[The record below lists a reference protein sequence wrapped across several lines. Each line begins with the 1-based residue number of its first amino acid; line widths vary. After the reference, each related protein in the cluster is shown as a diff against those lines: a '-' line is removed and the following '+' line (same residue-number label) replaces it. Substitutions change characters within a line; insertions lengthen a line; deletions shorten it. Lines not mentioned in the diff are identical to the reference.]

1 MPDALCPVLLA
12 ALPRYNAPHGQGRL
26 ILQSTRVLVFAGS
39 IRTGALS
46 AKLAAIAA
54 RELAV
59 QDAEVTLI
67 SLADYPLPLYNG
79 DDEARSGIPDNALK
93 LARLIEAQQG
103 VFISTPE
110 YNHSLPPLLKN
121 AIDWV
126 SRIKPGKGPD
136 YRYRLFALGGTSDG
150 FIGGA
155 RAVVD
160 LRKVLAYGLKAIIM
174 PDQITVSKAK
184 VAFDEAGNFTDP
196 APAAQLKLV
205 CEKLIETIRRMRG

>member
-1 MPDALCPVLLA
+1 M
-12 ALPRYNAPHGQGRL
+12 
-26 ILQSTRVLVFAGS
+26 
-39 IRTGALS
+39 
-46 AKLAAIAA
+46 
-54 RELAV
+54 
-59 QDAEVTLI
+59 
-67 SLADYPLPLYNG
+67 
-79 DDEARSGIPDNALK
+79 
-93 LARLIEAQQG
+93 EAQQG
-103 VFISTPE
+103 VFVSTPE

-121 AIDWV
+121 SIDWV
-126 SRIKPGKGPD
+126 SRIKPAKGPD
-136 YRYRLFALGGTSDG
+136 YRYRLWALGGTSDG

-184 VAFDEAGNFTDP
+184 DAFNESGNFVDP